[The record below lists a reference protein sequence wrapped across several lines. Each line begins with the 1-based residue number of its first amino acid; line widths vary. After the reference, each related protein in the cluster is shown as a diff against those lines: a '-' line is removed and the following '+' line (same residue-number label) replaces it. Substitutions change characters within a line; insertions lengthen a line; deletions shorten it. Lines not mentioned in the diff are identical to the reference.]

1 MSIASKP
8 TAVRSMKDAK
18 KSRGSASSGK
28 GAVDAS
34 IDEAMS
40 GIGAIAVDAGPNE
53 VLAAGFADRVVHW
66 ASASGTPPSTLDAL
80 RTAARMT
87 SLATSA
93 GHVCIHLDEIAEAL
107 PSSPGLFLADTL
119 LESMMVGTPAKP
131 GSMPLI
137 LDDQGRLYLHRYF
150 DYERR
155 LARRLMMQASAPP
168 MEVSAAAK
176 EQLDALFARRPSI
189 SNDPRNGAGD
199 RGTRSEPAESRAD
212 VDWQKIAGALA
223 LDRRLTIIS
232 GGPGTGKTTTVVN
245 LLACILAQDPECR
258 IRLAAPTGKAAA
270 RMIEAIRQQSDRL
283 DPATRDRLPSESYT
297 VHRLLGVVPDSSDFR
312 HGIDNPLPIDL
323 LVVDEAS
330 MLDLALATKLFEAV
344 PLSARIILLGD
355 KDQLSAVESGAVFS
369 ELSADATLSPECI
382 VRLAALAG
390 VPGERIQPPEPTTP
404 SGLPDSVVW
413 FTENFRFSAQ
423 SGIGHFAALVNKGDA
438 DRAIRWL
445 RSVDDERAGN
455 DTLER
460 DRTVRWI
467 EDAGST
473 PSPDTMR
480 HMIEGGDAY
489 LRTARS
495 DLNDKAALFNA
506 FARFR
511 VLCAEREG
519 PRGVEG
525 INRAMSRH
533 FRQSLAHPLDS
544 GNRSEWYPG
553 RPVMV
558 LRNDY
563 VLKLFNGDTGLVLPD
578 ASGALIVWFPEG
590 DGGFRAVAPVRLPA
604 HETAFATTVH
614 KAQGSEFE
622 NILLLLPSKQTR
634 VITRELLY
642 TGLTRA
648 RQGATIVCGADV
660 LAKGIISP
668 TRRHSGLIDR
678 LDETQGE

>member
-1 MSIASKP
+1 MSVASKP

-40 GIGAIAVDAGPNE
+40 GIGAIAVDAGPDE
-53 VLAAGFADRVVHW
+53 ALAAGFADRVVHW
-66 ASASGTPPSTLDAL
+66 ASASGAPPSTLDAL

-176 EQLDALFARRPSI
+176 EQLDALFARRPSM
-189 SNDPRNGAGD
+189 SNDPRHGAAD
-199 RGTRSEPAESRAD
+199 PGTRSAPAESRAD

-283 DPATRDRLPSESYT
+283 DPATRARLPSESYT

-312 HGIDNPLPIDL
+312 HGVDNPLPIDL

-413 FTENFRFSAQ
+413 FSENFRFSAQ

-438 DRAIRWL
+438 DRAISWL

-455 DTLER
+455 DTQER

-533 FRQSLAHPLDS
+533 FRQSLAHRLDS

-614 KAQGSEFE
+614 KAQGSEFD
-622 NILLLLPSKQTR
+622 NVLLVLPSKQSR
-634 VITRELLY
+634 VVTRELLY
-642 TGLTRA
+642 TAVSRA
-648 RQGATIVCGADV
+648 SRCATIVCGEDV
-660 LAKGIISP
+660 LAKAIISP

-678 LDETQGE
+678 VEEEC

>member
-1 MSIASKP
+1 
-8 TAVRSMKDAK
+8 
-18 KSRGSASSGK
+18 
-28 GAVDAS
+28 
-34 IDEAMS
+34 MS
-40 GIGAIAVDAGPNE
+40 GAATSGTGGTGAIALDADPAE
-53 VLAAGFADRVVHW
+53 ALAAGFADRVVQW
-66 ASASGTPPSTLDAL
+66 ARASGAPATTLDAL

-93 GHVCIHLDEIAEAL
+93 GHVCVHVDEIAQAM
-107 PSSPGLFLADTL
+107 PGPPDMFLAETL
-119 LESMMVGTPAKP
+119 LESTMVGTPAQP
-131 GSMPLI
+131 GSIPLI

-155 LARRLMMQASAPP
+155 LARRLVMQGNAPP
-168 MEVSAAAK
+168 MEVCAAAK
-176 EQLDALFARRPSI
+176 EQLAQLFSQHALS
-189 SNDPRNGAGD
+189 SSSAG
-199 RGTRSEPAESRAD
+199 PN
-212 VDWQKIAGALA
+212 WQKIAAALA

-283 DPATRDRLPSESYT
+283 DPDIRNRLPSESFT
-297 VHRLLGVVPDSSDFR
+297 VHRLLGVVPDSSEFR
-312 HGIDNPLPIDL
+312 HGVDNPLAIDL

-369 ELSADATLSPECI
+369 ELSADPTLSEAC
-382 VRLAALAG
+382 VTRLAALIGIAA
-390 VPGERIQPPEPTTP
+390 ERIRPPAPTTA
-404 SGLPDSVVW
+404 SGLRDSVVW
-413 FTENFRFSAQ
+413 FNQNFRFATQ
-423 SGIGHFAALVNKGDA
+423 SGIGHLAALVNKGDA
-438 DRAIRWL
+438 DGAIAWL
-445 RSVDDERAGN
+445 RSLDDGRTAN
-455 DTLER
+455 DPPES
-460 DRTVRWI
+460 DRSVRWI

-480 HMIEGGDAY
+480 HIQEAGDAY
-489 LRTARS
+489 LRAARN
-495 DLNDKAALFNA
+495 DLHDKAALFEA

-511 VLCAEREG
+511 VLCAERDG
-519 PRGVEG
+519 PRGVES
-525 INRAMSRH
+525 INRAMGQH
-533 FRQSLAHPLDS
+533 FRKALAHPGDP

-553 RPVMV
+553 RPLMV

-563 VLKLFNGDTGLVLPD
+563 VLKLYNGDTGLVLPD
-578 ASGALIVWFPEG
+578 ASGVLMVWFPEG
-590 DGGFRAVAPVRLPA
+590 NGGFRAVAPVRLPA

-622 NILLLLPSKQTR
+622 NVLLLLPSKPTR
-634 VITRELLY
+634 VVTRELLY
-642 TGLTRA
+642 TAVTRA
-648 RQGATIVCGADV
+648 SRCATIVCGADV
-660 LAKGIISP
+660 LVKAITSP

-678 LDETQGE
+678 FEGAAKSAGLQLT